1 MNDLE
6 FAVKMEEYIN
16 SLTPIKPRPRTLK
29 DIVEIIRVMP
39 YQFKIGET
47 EKFISLLNENLDEIL
62 KIHKAEME
70 AINEKEIL

>member
-16 SLTPIKPRPRTLK
+16 SLTPIKSRSRTLK
-29 DIVEIIRVMP
+29 DVVEIIRVMP

-47 EKFISLLNENLDEIL
+47 EKFISLLNERLDEIL
-62 KIHKAEME
+62 KIYKSEME
-70 AINEKEIL
+70 EINEKKIL

>member
-39 YQFKIGET
+39 YQFTLAET
-47 EKFISLLNENLDEIL
+47 EKFVSLLNERLDEIL
-62 KIHKAEME
+62 EIYKAESE
-70 AINEKEIL
+70 VYDADCN